1 MSNESVFKVAQQVAV
16 LLFVM
21 LCGIYAK
28 KRKYIDDHSTQ
39 SLSKLLLSVTQCC
52 LIISSFQ
59 VDYTPELLNE
69 GLSVTLISTV
79 IHLSLIFLCLFIF
92 NMVSDI
98 SKRKIYRFG
107 TMFGNCGFLGFPVLD
122 AMFGDI
128 GVFYG
133 AFFTLVFHIINWTY
147 GVYMLS
153 ADSSKKFFDP
163 SQLKKIINPGTVSTA
178 IGIILFAFRIKI
190 PSPLI
195 DGIDMVGDMTFPLSM
210 IVVGCLISDTKFGR
224 IFKNPYTYYFCFL
237 KLLFFPFIAILIC
250 KYINLPETLAYIA
263 IVMTATPS
271 ATVTAAL
278 PEVYGGDSLLG
289 AEIVGISTIVSMVTI
304 PFMIY
309 LANIIL

>member
-1 MSNESVFKVAQQVAV
+1 MSDESVAKVAVQVAI

-21 LCGIYAK
+21 LCGIYAR
-28 KRKYIDDHSTQ
+28 KRNYIDEHATK

-59 VDYTPELLNE
+59 VEYTAELLHE
-69 GLSVTLISTV
+69 GLSVTLISVV
-79 IHLSLIFLCLFIF
+79 IHFSLIFLCLFIY
-92 NMVSDI
+92 NMVPDI

-122 AMFGDI
+122 AMFGEI

-133 AFFTLVFHIINWTY
+133 AFFTLVFHVINWTY

-153 ADSSKKFFDP
+153 ANPSQKFFDP
-163 SQLKKIINPGTVSTA
+163 EQLKKIINPGTVSTA
-178 IGIILFAFRIKI
+178 IGIILFVFQIKI
-190 PSPLI
+190 PYPLI

-210 IVVGCLISDTKFGR
+210 LIVGSLIADTKFGR
-224 IFKNPYTYYFCFL
+224 IFKNPYTYYFCFV
-237 KLLFFPFIAILIC
+237 KLLFAPLAAILVC
-250 KYINLPETLAYIA
+250 KYINLPETLTYIA
-263 IVMTATPS
+263 IVMAATPS

-289 AEIVGISTIVSMVTI
+289 AELVGISTILSLATI

-309 LANIIL
+309 IANIII